1 MHAQAELPINMT
13 TLVIGTADSARSIH
27 CRYST
32 MQYSAILT
40 ILYKT
45 IYQWNLRANIAQ
57 SANFKSSSII
67 VSYDTLSTVCKLP
80 LEYNLNLSAAHAFRQ
95 SIRLFI
101 SQSVS
106 QSLSQSVSQSLS
118 QSDNTSVNQ
127 SINATQSIFHFSDI
141 PADCPSFYNI
151 FLLLLQQ

>member
-80 LEYNLNLSAAHAFRQ
+80 LEYDLKLSAAHAFRQ

-101 SQSVS
+101 SQSVT
-106 QSLSQSVSQSLS
+106 QSVRQYFSKSINQCH
-118 QSDNTSVNQ
+118 SVN
-127 SINATQSIFHFSDI
+127 I
-141 PADCPSFYNI
+141 SF
-151 FLLLLQQ
+151 Q